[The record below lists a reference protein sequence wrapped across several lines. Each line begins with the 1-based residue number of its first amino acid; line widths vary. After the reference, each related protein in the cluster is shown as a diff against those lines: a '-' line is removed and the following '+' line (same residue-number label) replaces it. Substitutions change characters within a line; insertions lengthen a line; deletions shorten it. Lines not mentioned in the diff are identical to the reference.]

1 MTKLTLEEQLTAL
14 SEKVEYFL
22 VPLVVD
28 LANKLISSEGNP
40 TIPGV
45 LVWLW
50 KEYGLHRDQARLKLL
65 QSLYDDL
72 RNKLPHDHYSVM
84 DLKESKP
91 EPDLSDIFER

>member
-1 MTKLTLEEQLTAL
+1 MTQPTLEERLAAL
-14 SEKVEYFL
+14 EERVKYFL
-22 VPLVVD
+22 IPLVID
-28 LANKLISSEGNP
+28 LSNKLISSERHP

-84 DLKESKP
+84 DLKEPKP
-91 EPDLSDIFER
+91 EPDLSDVFER